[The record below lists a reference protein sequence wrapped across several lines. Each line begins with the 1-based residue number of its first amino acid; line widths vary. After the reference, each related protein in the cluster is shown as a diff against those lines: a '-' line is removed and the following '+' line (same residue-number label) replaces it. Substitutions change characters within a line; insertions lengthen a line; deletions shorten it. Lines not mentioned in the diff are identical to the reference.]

1 MSLTNDNASQPPS
14 MLRAWFALHH
24 CPACGSGNV
33 RRSTL
38 RGREVGAYRF
48 HSPYRCRECNER
60 FWVVSR
66 GARVAAVVAVGCGLC
81 AALLVAF
88 LIVAPPEDD
97 ADVGVAA
104 PNERGF
110 EERTVPTVRAPA
122 PPAPPVPA
130 SASEP
135 PAATPTPASSS
146 EPPATLPATA
156 GQARSEARP
165 LRPPAQ
171 PFVK

>member
-1 MSLTNDNASQPPS
+1 MSLTNDNAPQPPS
-14 MLRAWFALHH
+14 ALRAWFALHH

-38 RGREVGAYRF
+38 RGREVGAYKF

-66 GARVAAVVAVGCGLC
+66 GARAAAVVAIACGLC
-81 AALLVAF
+81 AALFVAF
-88 LIVAPPEDD
+88 LIVTPPEDD

-110 EERTVPTVRAPA
+110 EERTIPTVSAPKPPATAAPA
-122 PPAPPVPA
+122 SPG
-130 SASEP
+130 EP
-135 PAATPTPASSS
+135 PAAATKPGA
-146 EPPATLPATA
+146 EP
-156 GQARSEARP
+156 RP